1 MVVESESTS
10 FVLYVEAEVM
20 GMWVHGGYVGA
31 VWLDNVVFTFQRKM
45 VEHLVL
51 IIKDLSLYSA
61 NGERDLSFY
70 LKSR

>member
-20 GMWVHGGYVGA
+20 GVCGA
-31 VWLDNVVFTFQRKM
+31 TVVTWWLFGSITLFSTCQRKM
-45 VEHLVL
+45 VAL

-61 NGERDLSFY
+61 NAKQDSSFY